1 MIKDTYKFELIV
13 EIDGRDILEYCQ
25 QNVVRPMEAIQQIT
39 STMYLGLSCID
50 GMLSRQFE
58 ITNTDS
64 YVHSITDEDGNE
76 Q

>member
-1 MIKDTYKFELIV
+1 MIKDTYKFELII
-13 EIDGRDILEYCQ
+13 EIDGRDIAEY
-25 QNVVRPMEAIQQIT
+25 NDDIQMALKEIT
-39 STMYLGLSCID
+39 NTMYLGLSCID

-76 Q
+76 Y

>member
-1 MIKDTYKFELIV
+1 MIKDTYKFELII
-13 EIDGRDILEYCQ
+13 EIDGRDIAEY
-25 QNVVRPMEAIQQIT
+25 NDDIQMALKEIT
-39 STMYLGLSCID
+39 NTMYLGLSCID
-50 GMLSRQFE
+50 GMLARQFE

>member
-13 EIDGRDILEYCQ
+13 EIDGRNIAEYNDDIQMALKE
-25 QNVVRPMEAIQQIT
+25 IT
-39 STMYLGLSCID
+39 NTMYLGLSCID

-76 Q
+76 Y

>member
-1 MIKDTYKFELIV
+1 MLKNTYKFELII
-13 EIDGRDILEYCQ
+13 EIDGRDIAEY
-25 QNVVRPMEAIQQIT
+25 NDDIQMALIEIT
-39 STMYLGLSCID
+39 NTMYLGLSCID
-50 GMLSRQFE
+50 GMLARQFE

>member
-13 EIDGRDILEYCQ
+13 EIDGRDIADYNDDIKLALKE
-25 QNVVRPMEAIQQIT
+25 IT

-50 GMLSRQFE
+50 GILTKRFD
-58 ITNTDS
+58 ITKTDS

-76 Q
+76 Y

>member
-1 MIKDTYKFELIV
+1 MIKDTYKFELII
-13 EIDGRDILEYCQ
+13 EIDGRDIAEY
-25 QNVVRPMEAIQQIT
+25 NDDIQMALKEIT
-39 STMYLGLSCID
+39 NTMYLGLSCID

-76 Q
+76 H